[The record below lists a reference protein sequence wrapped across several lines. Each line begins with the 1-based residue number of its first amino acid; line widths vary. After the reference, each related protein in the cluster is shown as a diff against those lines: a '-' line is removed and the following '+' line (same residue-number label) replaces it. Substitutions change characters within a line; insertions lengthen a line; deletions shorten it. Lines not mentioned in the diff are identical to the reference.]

1 MNISGEICLY
11 PPTNLINGMCNTDLE
26 NYSPAHRT
34 FSSGT
39 GRAAPPG
46 GTELNCYN
54 IKNRKLK
61 ELTTVSECKSTKLW
75 NHPQGPCLA
84 NETHTSFHFK
94 SALFMSRRSQV
105 KSNRHQD
112 SGQEVEIFSRIRLIW
127 GALLWAISRTE
138 PGEAQTFMALKHS
151 LDMICYSEYKYF
163 KLEQS
168 SVNINKS
175 IYWFFF
181 SASWK
186 VKPYSWVTFPIVAA
200 RWR

>member
-1 MNISGEICLY
+1 MNISWEICLY

-61 ELTTVSECKSTKLW
+61 ESWQQFQSAKAPNYETILRVRALQMKHIQAFIS
-75 NHPQGPCLA
+75 NH
-84 NETHTSFHFK
+84 
-94 SALFMSRRSQV
+94 LFMSRRSQV

-163 KLEQS
+163 KLGQS